1 MRNKTRRLY
10 AAYEAEIAKLNGV
23 DRVDRKFS
31 VQPSIQQRLESK
43 VQESSEFLSQIN
55 IHGVTEQE
63 GEKIGL
69 GVSGPVA
76 STTDT
81 PARPSARPA
90 TCRRWTPTAI
100 AVSKRTRTPTSPT
113 SGWMPGPSSPISRR
127 ASATPSYAAKHWTA
141 S

>member
-76 STTDT
+76 STTGQHQQGRAPD
-81 PARPSARPA
+81 PRPVGAGRP
-90 TCRRWTPTAI
+90 PL
-100 AVSKRTRTPTSPT
+100 SL
-113 SGWMPGPSSPISRR
+113 
-127 ASATPSYAAKHWTA
+127 
-141 S
+141 